1 MGRKGARGEEGESA
15 DSQLCS
21 LIDSATTSPADALDV
36 GFLSSIKRLVRAS
49 DDNVRLAF
57 SMLISK
63 LKNKHSQ
70 VRYLALLIV
79 DELFTRS
86 KLFRTFLIDDF
97 ETFMLFSVGYR
108 TDCPLPPPVSRAT
121 LLRAKSM
128 EVLEK
133 WIDCFGP
140 HYKPLRLGYEY
151 LKNTLHLQFPNLRQA
166 AAQAE
171 QHRKE
176 REERSRALVLEKYE
190 TLKHEFPALCS
201 DIEQTLKQLD
211 ECFEI
216 LNATNKKEGVSVQLG
231 NEDDVQEDDAEDF
244 TGNSLRH
251 ALAQAACQ
259 DSVACESQDNK
270 PVFDTVRD
278 LCRLIASQHSP
289 AVQNWMSIL
298 IRVDTQDRELHDF
311 LFKRVIDIRNLLSSA
326 KVKCIGL
333 GIDIREHSEVDE
345 EDDGIIWE
353 EGGIENGEAFESQA
367 VQVSELENMKANLNH
382 DGQEN
387 HLAPTQSLS
396 VDENSKLPRSK
407 LLDEAPV
414 LPWGSYLDR
423 WGSEHAV
430 PVNQRGLL
438 LESHWG
444 RVDFDAM
451 LPADKVVEMNMRAS
465 YYTSAEKEI
474 LPCLAPLK
482 KGGLCQR
489 RDLRVCPLHG
499 PIIPRDS
506 SGNPLSS
513 SDEASMQRPSHR
525 CSNAYAESSISVPSD
540 RMDLVKEVA
549 AKAVANVRGQ
559 DALEMSKKIEKKL
572 QAKRNREHNAGVLR
586 EAALASTFQGLG
598 EAIGED
604 LEKYGESSYTGNVK
618 QQNKR
623 AKASLKAMLQPKP
636 TAKDR
641 LAGRLLNNRAI
652 EATVRELTRDEDA
665 AYREAFANQ
674 W

>member
-1 MGRKGARGEEGESA
+1 MARKGGGGDIAN
-15 DSQLCS
+15 SQLSS
-21 LIDSATTSPADALDV
+21 LIDSATTSPADALEL
-36 GFLSSIKRLVRAS
+36 GLLASIKRLVRAS

-57 SMLISK
+57 CLLIAK
-63 LKNKHSQ
+63 LRNKHAQ

-86 KLFRTFLIDDF
+86 KLFRTLIVDDF

-121 LLRAKSM
+121 VLRAKSM

-133 WIDCFGP
+133 WNDSYGP

-171 QHRKE
+171 QQRKE
-176 REERSRALVLEKYE
+176 REERSRALALEKFE
-190 TLKHEFPALCS
+190 NLKHEFPALYS

-216 LNATNKKEGVSVQLG
+216 LNAENKKEEVSAQLS
-231 NEDDVQEDDAEDF
+231 NENHVQEDDIEDYN
-244 TGNSLRH
+244 TNSLRH
-251 ALAQAACQ
+251 ALAQATCQ
-259 DSVACESQDNK
+259 AAVACETQDNR

-278 LCRLIASQHSP
+278 LCRLIASQHFP

-298 IRVDTQDRELHDF
+298 MRVDTRDRESHDF
-311 LFKRVIDIRNLLSSA
+311 LFKRVIDIRNQLSSA
-326 KVKCIGL
+326 KAKCIEL
-333 GIDIREHSEVDE
+333 GIDIQEHSEVDE
-345 EDDGIIWE
+345 GDDGIIWE
-353 EGGIENGEAFESQA
+353 EGGVDIGKAFESQTVEVLEVEKEEA
-367 VQVSELENMKANLNH
+367 ALDSEGEGKPS
-382 DGQEN
+382 
-387 HLAPTQSLS
+387 APPQSTS
-396 VDENSKLPRSK
+396 VDESSKLPRST
-407 LLDEAPV
+407 LLEEAPV

-423 WGSEHAV
+423 WGSEHVV

-444 RVDFDAM
+444 RVDFDAL

-465 YYTSAEKEI
+465 YYTSAKTEI
-474 LPCLAPLK
+474 PPCLAPLK

-499 PIIPRDS
+499 PVVPRDS
-506 SGNPLSS
+506 TGNPL
-513 SDEASMQRPSHR
+513 ASTTADQT
-525 CSNAYAESSISVPSD
+525 SISQVQSSAHVGSSVSLPVE
-540 RMDLVKEVA
+540 RVGFVKEIA
-549 AKAVANVRGQ
+549 AKAVANVRAQ
-559 DALEMSKKIEKKL
+559 DALELSKKKEKKL
-572 QAKRNREHNAGVLR
+572 QAKRNREHNAAVLR
-586 EAALASTFQGLG
+586 EASLANTFQGLG

-604 LEKYGESSYTGNVK
+604 LEKYGELSTGNFK

-641 LAGRLLNNRAI
+641 IAERLLNSRAN
-652 EATVRELTRDEDA
+652 ESTVRELTRGEDA
-665 AYREAFANQ
+665 AYKEAFANQ